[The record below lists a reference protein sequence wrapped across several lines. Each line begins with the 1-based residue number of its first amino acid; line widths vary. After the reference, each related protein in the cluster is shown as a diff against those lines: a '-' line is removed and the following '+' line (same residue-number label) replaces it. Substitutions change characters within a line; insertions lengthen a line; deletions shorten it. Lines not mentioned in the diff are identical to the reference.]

1 MPFELHIFTVTTK
14 CITVVIMEHKAWIAE
29 LLDGDSMRQAS
40 KKAGYVQTT
49 LQRQVDKGR
58 LSPEM
63 VIALCRAYDRPAVE
77 GLVQTGY
84 LYPHEV
90 ETPGVTLTLP
100 KATNRQ
106 LLDEINRRSDPEARH
121 LFTNTDDH
129 DVVDLDDDADVFEFA
144 PRGSTPTVR
153 PQQQNTGIPA
163 DAVADSS
170 PEIGGTLDDL
180 DP

>member
-1 MPFELHIFTVTTK
+1 MDHNEWIEQLIGEDSFRTAAQKISSNGST
-14 CITVVIMEHKAWIAE
+14 IT
-29 LLDGDSMRQAS
+29 RQ
-40 KKAGYVQTT
+40 
-49 LQRQVDKGR
+49 LQKGK

-153 PQQQNTGIPA
+153 PQQHNTGIPA

>member
-1 MPFELHIFTVTTK
+1 MDHNEWIGQLIGEDSFRTAAQKISSNGST
-14 CITVVIMEHKAWIAE
+14 IT
-29 LLDGDSMRQAS
+29 RQ
-40 KKAGYVQTT
+40 
-49 LQRQVDKGR
+49 LQKGK

-129 DVVDLDDDADVFEFA
+129 EVVDLDDDADVFEFT

-153 PQQQNTGIPA
+153 PQHQNMGMPE

-170 PEIGGTLDDL
+170 PEVGGILDDL

>member
-1 MPFELHIFTVTTK
+1 MDHNEWIGQLIGEDSFRTAAQKISSNGST
-14 CITVVIMEHKAWIAE
+14 IT
-29 LLDGDSMRQAS
+29 RQ
-40 KKAGYVQTT
+40 
-49 LQRQVDKGR
+49 LQKGK

-106 LLDEINRRSDPEARH
+106 LLEEINRRSDPEARV
-121 LFTNTDDH
+121 LFTNTEDH
-129 DVVDLDDDADVFEFA
+129 DVVDIDEDAELFEFT
-144 PRGSTPTVR
+144 PRNPAPTVR
-153 PQQQNTGIPA
+153 NRHQDIDKPE

-170 PEIGGTLDDL
+170 PEVGGTLDDL